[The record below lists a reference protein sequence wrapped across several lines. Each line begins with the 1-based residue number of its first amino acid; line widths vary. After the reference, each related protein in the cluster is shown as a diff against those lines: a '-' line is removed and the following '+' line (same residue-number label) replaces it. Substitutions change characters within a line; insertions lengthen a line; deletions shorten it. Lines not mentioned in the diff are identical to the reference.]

1 MGRRLTTVAAFDEP
15 VRANLARN
23 VLAAAGIEATIADSE
38 IVAMDWLLSNAVGG
52 IKVQVWE
59 EDAER
64 AAAVLEDEFGEE
76 AGHASDA
83 LGEAELA
90 RQALAELP
98 EEEIEVR
105 PEEVEPVE
113 EPESSDEV
121 RTPTEEQ
128 HERDE
133 YARRLLYA
141 AVFSLL
147 FFPLAFYALYLVLNA
162 AFSPGPLSDRGR
174 TRLLIGG
181 VIMLIWVVPFLLI
194 VRIFLWGWE

>member
-15 VRANLARN
+15 GRANLARN
-23 VLAAAGIEATIADSE
+23 VLEAAGIEAIIADSE

-64 AAAVLEDEFGEE
+64 AAAVLEDEFGDE

-83 LGEAELA
+83 IGEAELA
-90 RQALAELP
+90 RQALAEPP
-98 EEEIEVR
+98 EEEIEVG
-105 PEEVEPVE
+105 PEEDEPVE
-113 EPESSDEV
+113 EPELSDES
-121 RTPTEEQ
+121 RTPTEEK

-141 AVFSLL
+141 AVFSLIV
-147 FFPLAFYALYLVLNA
+147 FPLAFYALYLFLNA
-162 AFSPGPLSDRGR
+162 ALGPGPLSDRGR
-174 TRLLIGG
+174 NRLLLGG
-181 VIMLIWVVPFLLI
+181 VIMLIWVVPFFLV
-194 VRIFLWGWE
+194 VRILLWGWE